1 MQQNLEIK
9 DMRKDYLML
18 LGFLMF
24 MLGFLALILS
34 LVGLQFGFMTW
45 IDNVGGLFGFIV
57 RLLLIVVGITLAY
70 FGKTDL
76 EKENNDQKNY

>member
-1 MQQNLEIK
+1 MK
-9 DMRKDYLML
+9 KDYLLL
-18 LGFLMF
+18 LGFLLF
-24 MLGFLALILS
+24 MVGFLALILS

-57 RLLLIVVGITLAY
+57 RLMLIVVGITMAY

>member
-1 MQQNLEIK
+1 
-9 DMRKDYLML
+9 MRKDYLML